1 MKINVTAFHFQEL
14 ILKGYDLNH
23 IFLLKLIH
31 EQNDIST
38 LLSESAKISAL
49 HQGLLRKG
57 MITEKGLTIIGTEL
71 LVFMDSKAPGKLIRR
86 KVDDTAFSEWWK
98 AFPATDTFEHKGK
111 SFSGCRSL
119 RQNMDACRIAFDK
132 VLLENEYSA
141 KDLIDS
147 LKFDVLQKKEFSCKK
162 GENKLSYMQNSLTYL
177 NQKSYEPFIE
187 LVKKGINT
195 SNTQQEYDGINL

>member
-1 MKINVTAFHFQEL
+1 
-14 ILKGYDLNH
+14 
-23 IFLLKLIH
+23 
-31 EQNDIST
+31 
-38 LLSESAKISAL
+38 
-49 HQGLLRKG
+49 
-57 MITEKGLTIIGTEL
+57 
-71 LVFMDSKAPGKLIRR
+71 MDTKAPGKLIRR

-111 SFSGCRSL
+111 MFSGCRSL
-119 RQNMDACRIAFDK
+119 RQNQEQCRIAFDK
-132 VLLENEYSA
+132 ILLENEYSA